1 MKVEITD
8 VFLRDGLQ
16 DEPVIVSTA
25 HKLEIAEALIAAGI
39 RRIEAASF
47 VNPKRVP
54 QMADAAEVISS
65 LPRSAGVTYTSLAL
79 NGRGIERAVDA
90 GATDIQV
97 VTSASQAHSNANA
110 GQAIED
116 ALASLASAV
125 ARFPETRFVAGISTA
140 FTCPFE
146 GSIDPDYLLRVVR
159 AFKDMGINDVGL
171 ADTLGTTPTEQVMA
185 SMKHVHEAEPDLT
198 YYPPPP
204 QCPRPGAGHSQ
215 RSRGLRHHPFRR
227 SPGRLRRLPLRPRRP
242 RQHRHRGTRPAPA
255 RRGHETGIDEERLA
269 DAVRLARDVVDTL
282 PGRRAARPRPLSSQ
296 ATSRPHPPSSTYQV
310 TIPTHRFWRR

>member
-1 MKVEITD
+1 MNVEITD

-16 DEPVIVSTA
+16 DESVIVSTA

-65 LPRSAGVTYTSLAL
+65 LPVAADVTYTSLAL
-79 NGRGIERAVDA
+79 NGRGIERAIDA
-90 GATDIQV
+90 GATDIAV

-171 ADTLGTTPTEQVMA
+171 ADTLGTTATEQVMA
-185 SMKHVHEAEPDLT
+185 SMKHVRQAEPDLT
-198 YYPPPP
+198 YYLHLHNA
-204 QCPRPGAGHSQ
+204 QGQALATASAAVDSGIVRFDAALGGYGGCPFAPGAHGNIATEE
-215 RSRGLRHHPFRR
+215 LVRHLHD
-227 SPGRLRRLPLRPRRP
+227 
-242 RQHRHRGTRPAPA
+242 A
-255 RRGHETGIDEERLA
+255 GHETGIDEERLA
-269 DAVRLARDVVDTL
+269 DAVRLARDVVAHS
-282 PGRRAARPRPLSSQ
+282 PAAGLLDP
-296 ATSRPHPPSSTYQV
+296 AH
-310 TIPTHRFWRR
+310 

>member
-16 DEPVIVSTA
+16 DESVIVSTA
-25 HKLEIAEALIAAGI
+25 HKLEIAAALTAAGI
-39 RRIEAASF
+39 KRIEAASF

-65 LPRSAGVTYTSLAL
+65 LPVLADVTYTSLAL

-90 GATDIQV
+90 GATDIAV

-146 GSIDPDYLLRVVR
+146 GTIDPDYLLRVVR
-159 AFKDMGINDVGL
+159 AFKDMGIHDVGL
-171 ADTLGTTPTEQVMA
+171 ADTLGTTPTKQVMA
-185 SMKHVHEAEPDLT
+185 SMEHVREAEPDLT
-198 YYPPPP
+198 YYLHLHNAHG
-204 QCPRPGAGHSQ
+204 QALATASAAVDAGIIRFDAALGGYGGCPFAPGAHGNIATEE
-215 RSRGLRHHPFRR
+215 LVRHLHD
-227 SPGRLRRLPLRPRRP
+227 
-242 RQHRHRGTRPAPA
+242 A
-255 RRGHETGIDEERLA
+255 GHETGIDEDRLA
-269 DAVRLARDVVDTL
+269 DAVRLARDVVAHSPATGL
-282 PGRRAARPRPLSSQ
+282 LNPAR
-296 ATSRPHPPSSTYQV
+296 
-310 TIPTHRFWRR
+310 